1 MISDWDNLRVFLALA
16 EEGSLTGAARRLKVS
31 HPTIARQIK
40 ALEDDLGARLF
51 DRLPDRFQPT
61 AAALELMQDV
71 QAMERASQSI
81 ARRSA
86 GLSGDHLGT
95 VRVSVDE
102 TMADFITRH
111 LRQLRDNHQC
121 IEIEIAVAHIS
132 ANLSKREADLLIRSR
147 VPDLA
152 SLVGRTLG
160 AFAFAVYAT
169 PALAR
174 RLAREGTAR
183 ERTMRDLPWVGFDED
198 HAYMPGQEWQNRFL
212 GNARPA
218 VRNNNGVVLA
228 NAIRSGVGLGVLPCF
243 LGDPDPGLER
253 VSPILDEAR
262 VDQWLLVHQ
271 DLRQVPKVRIVMD
284 ALVELFR
291 RTRDDYEGRFADTA
305 PRKFN
310 HKVSEP
316 AA

>member
-152 SLVGRTLG
+152 SLVGRKLG

-218 VRNNNGVVLA
+218 VRTNNGVVLA
-228 NAIRSGVGLGVLPCF
+228 NAIRAGVGLGVLPCF

-253 VSPILDEAR
+253 VSPILDEAVSSWTR
-262 VDQWLLVHQ
+262 WWSCSA
-271 DLRQVPKVRIVMD
+271 VPATTTRGVSPT
-284 ALVELFR
+284 R
-291 RTRDDYEGRFADTA
+291 RRENSTTRSANRRRSRRRSRGRWR
-305 PRKFN
+305 P
-310 HKVSEP
+310 S
-316 AA
+316 

>member
-152 SLVGRTLG
+152 SLVGRKLG

-218 VRNNNGVVLA
+218 VRTNNGVVLA
-228 NAIRSGVGLGVLPCF
+228 NAIRAGVGLGVLPCF